1 MKKKFLSEYISTDS
15 AKSAQVFLSEVDET
29 PVYEVTAQAND
40 FEIVTRFLSEEEAE
54 NYAEDFVVVVDKT
67 Q

>member
-29 PVYEVTAQAND
+29 LVYEVTAQAND

>member
-40 FEIVTRFLSEEEAE
+40 FEIVTRFLSEEEA
-54 NYAEDFVVVVDKT
+54 
-67 Q
+67 